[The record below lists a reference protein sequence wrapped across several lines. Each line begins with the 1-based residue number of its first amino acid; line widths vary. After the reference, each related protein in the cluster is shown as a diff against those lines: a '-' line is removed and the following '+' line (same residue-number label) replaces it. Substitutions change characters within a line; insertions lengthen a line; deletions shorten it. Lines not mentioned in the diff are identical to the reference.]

1 MAMSTADYFRMM
13 QGGVDR
19 TGYAN
24 MMPDRIE
31 KRESIEDRLAKLIE
45 ADTAGDDTPPEDTG
59 GDTGEDTGEDTI
71 GSILKQSFVDPYTS
85 VDDSTG
91 EFTDQSRG
99 EAILNRGFTAA
110 ALTPTLKRIIV
121 GGKGNPYLTAGLI
134 APELLYM
141 GAQFVAP
148 ETTKKAE
155 EFVGGTLKPAYD
167 KYIDPIVQKSPIM
180 TTKRLLLDPVNE
192 AISNKFTEMGEEQK
206 IKKQIFED
214 DLIAQGANPESRFFD
229 SAVQGGS
236 MTAEDLSE
244 YEQNMDDLS
253 NLLNLG
259 TAYNDGGRVNRF
271 RGGMSDAQRKS
282 GGSTHSGGP
291 PDGGPDNNKNDLM
304 GPGLDAPT
312 IDPMKAVGYTPMK
325 QPSLID
331 QVKKYNFLQGVYGD
345 EDDGLSFGYDINP
358 YAEEASAKLSYS
370 FADGGRVGL
379 QNGGNAASLP
389 ISGQEN
395 LPQATSNFNQPNPS
409 PLPPATQGLQ
419 SGSNAFKS
427 AIQNAAVNANSRL
440 GNLVSSAVQAMPQQP
455 SSVYGLGSLLSGMQ
469 QSMGP
474 TFRTAD
480 FRDSNNDGVDDRD
493 QGMDTNPGMNIEEI
507 LASLQSG
514 MPQAYTPYVS
524 TMPLYDP
531 STLGTGLP
539 STAGG
544 YDPYVSYDPYAPVGA
559 FSRPPSG
566 MMETPS
572 FGLTQD
578 QIKEGFSDMDRFSL
592 AAQQAKKKAAEEA
605 AKKAQAVT
613 IGGGGG
619 GGGNKYS

>member
-19 TGYAN
+19 TGYAD

-31 KRESIEDRLAKLIE
+31 RKESIEDRLAKLMAQSDDDEDKIPPL
-45 ADTAGDDTPPEDTG
+45 GDPDR
-59 GDTGEDTGEDTI
+59 
-71 GSILKQSFVDPYTS
+71 GSNLDI
-85 VDDSTG
+85 
-91 EFTDQSRG
+91 DQSQAG
-99 EAILNRGFTAA
+99 EYTADDGTQKVFGDEFQNR
-110 ALTPTLKRIIV
+110 
-121 GGKGNPYLTAGLI
+121 
-134 APELLYM
+134 
-141 GAQFVAP
+141 
-148 ETTKKAE
+148 
-155 EFVGGTLKPAYD
+155 D
-167 KYIDPIVQKSPIM
+167 
-180 TTKRLLLDPVNE
+180 LD
-192 AISNKFTEMGEEQK
+192 
-206 IKKQIFED
+206 
-214 DLIAQGANPESRFFD
+214 L
-229 SAVQGGS
+229 
-236 MTAEDLSE
+236 
-244 YEQNMDDLS
+244 
-253 NLLNLG
+253 LG
-259 TAYNDGGRVNRF
+259 TAADLIFDGGVFTMKDLIEGSSESMTDEEIDDFYKGPAQDQVYGGIGFDKHRDTYDLQAGDTNIYGNKVLMDSPLYDAGSPYHDLFKADGGRVGLNVGGQTQ
-271 RGGMSDAQRKS
+271 RGGLR
-282 GGSTHSGGP
+282 GGRRGFGGP

-304 GPGLDAPT
+304 GPSLNTSTIGPSLNTPT
-312 IDPMKAVGYTPMK
+312 IDPITAAYTPTE

-331 QVKKYNFLQGVYGD
+331 QVKKYNFLQGFYGD

-379 QNGGNAASLP
+379 QSGGNAASLP
-389 ISGQEN
+389 IPGQEN
-395 LPQATSNFNQPNPS
+395 LPQAMGPSQPMS
-409 PLPPATQGLQ
+409 Q
-419 SGSNAFKS
+419 
-427 AIQNAAVNANSRL
+427 
-440 GNLVSSAVQAMPQQP
+440 QAMGAQQPMGAAGQP

-493 QGMDTNPGMNIEEI
+493 QGMGISPSIPGDESNPGMDIGEI

-559 FSRPPSG
+559 FSRPPSNT
-566 MMETPS
+566 ETP
-572 FGLTQD
+572 FGLTED

-592 AAQQAKKKAAEEA
+592 AAQQAKRKAAEEA
-605 AKKAQAVT
+605 AAKNKPKV
-613 IGGGGG
+613 GGGGG
-619 GGGNKYS
+619 GGGGKN

>member
-19 TGYAN
+19 TGYAD
-24 MMPDRIE
+24 MIPDVE
-31 KRESIEDRLAKLIE
+31 KKEESPEDRLAKLIAQNE
-45 ADTAGDDTPPEDTG
+45 AEEPGDEELGGDISEEDELSIMQSLFGDDEGSFTSDEAVGQNALLAASFPAVGAAYKG
-59 GDTGEDTGEDTI
+59 GQKLIEPIAGKVTKE
-71 GSILKQSFVDPYTS
+71 SIEKAA
-85 VDDSTG
+85 
-91 EFTDQSRG
+91 E
-99 EAILNRGFTAA
+99 TA
-110 ALTPTLKRIIV
+110 
-121 GGKGNPYLTAGLI
+121 GGKGFMKYFARRAPAMLAKRGALAATGAGFIPAAISLIPEAAYMYADYNYPDQVDAFEKKIGGGIKAGAETVGSGLQSGVDYLQSFMPESDYVDDRTEEEKAYHEAIGSYYNPYR
-134 APELLYM
+134 
-141 GAQFVAP
+141 
-148 ETTKKAE
+148 ETN
-155 EFVGGTLKPAYD
+155 
-167 KYIDPIVQKSPIM
+167 
-180 TTKRLLLDPVNE
+180 NE
-192 AISNKFTEMGEEQK
+192 
-206 IKKQIFED
+206 
-214 DLIAQGANPESRFFD
+214 
-229 SAVQGGS
+229 
-236 MTAEDLSE
+236 
-244 YEQNMDDLS
+244 
-253 NLLNLG
+253 
-259 TAYNDGGRVNRF
+259 GGRVNRF
-271 RGGMSDAQRKS
+271 KGGMSDAQRKS

-291 PDGGPDNNKNDLM
+291 SQGPDNNKNDLM

-379 QNGGNAASLP
+379 QNGGNAAP
-389 ISGQEN
+389 I
-395 LPQATSNFNQPNPS
+395 SNFNQPNPN
-409 PLPPATQGLQ
+409 PLPPATQGLEP
-419 SGSNAFKS
+419 GSNAFK
-427 AIQNAAVNANSRL
+427 AAMQGAAVSANSRL
-440 GNLVSSAVQAMPQQP
+440 GNLVSSAVQAMPQQPMGAQPMGAAGQP

-493 QGMDTNPGMNIEEI
+493 QGMGISPSIPGDESNPGMNIEEI

-559 FSRPPSG
+559 FSRPPSN
-566 MMETPS
+566 MDTPS
-572 FGLTQD
+572 FGLTED

-592 AAQQAKKKAAEEA
+592 AAQQAKKKAEAE
-605 AKKAQAVT
+605 AKKATQRRPVDR
-613 IGGGGG
+613 GPESGEGPSLG
-619 GGGNKYS
+619 

>member
-19 TGYAN
+19 TGYAD
-24 MMPDRIE
+24 MMPDDRDYN
-31 KRESIEDRLAKLIE
+31 KESPEDRLAKLIAQNE
-45 ADTAGDDTPPEDTG
+45 TEEPGDEELGGDISEEDELSIMQSLFGDDEGSFTSDEAVGQNALLAATFPAVGAAYKG
-59 GDTGEDTGEDTI
+59 GQKLIEPIAGKVTKE
-71 GSILKQSFVDPYTS
+71 SIEKAA
-85 VDDSTG
+85 G
-91 EFTDQSRG
+91 
-99 EAILNRGFTAA
+99 TA
-110 ALTPTLKRIIV
+110 
-121 GGKGNPYLTAGLI
+121 GGKGFLKYFARRAPTMLAKRGALAATGVGAIPAALSLI
-134 APELLYM
+134 PELAYM
-141 GAQFVAP
+141 GADYFAP
-148 ETTKKAE
+148 EATDKFEKA
-155 EFVGGTLKPAYD
+155 VGSG
-167 KYIDPIVQKSPIM
+167 
-180 TTKRLLLDPVNE
+180 
-192 AISNKFTEMGEEQK
+192 
-206 IKKQIFED
+206 IKT
-214 DLIAQGANPESRFFD
+214 GA
-229 SAVQGGS
+229 SAVGS
-236 MTAEDLSE
+236 GLQSANDYLRNLAGIDNVESEDTRTEDEVARDNEIASQ
-244 YEQNMDDLS
+244 YFMNP
-253 NLLNLG
+253 
-259 TAYNDGGRVNRF
+259 YNNGGRVGLNVGGQTQ
-271 RGGMSDAQRKS
+271 RGGLR
-282 GGSTHSGGP
+282 GGRRGFGGP

-304 GPGLDAPT
+304 GPSLDAPT
-312 IDPMKAVGYTPMK
+312 IDPMKAVGYTPVK

-358 YAEEASAKLSYS
+358 YKEEASAKLSYA

-389 ISGQEN
+389 IPGQEN
-395 LPQATSNFNQPNPS
+395 LPQAMGPSQPMTPQ
-409 PLPPATQGLQ
+409 PMGAQQPMG
-419 SGSNAFKS
+419 
-427 AIQNAAVNANSRL
+427 AA
-440 GNLVSSAVQAMPQQP
+440 GQP

-493 QGMDTNPGMNIEEI
+493 QGMGISPSIPGDEKNPGMNIEDI

-559 FSRPPSG
+559 FSRPPSN
-566 MMETPS
+566 MDTP
-572 FGLTQD
+572 FGLTED

-592 AAQQAKKKAAEEA
+592 AAQQAKKKAEEEA
-605 AKKAQAVT
+605 AKKAAQQA
-613 IGGGGG
+613 IKPGGG
-619 GGGNKYS
+619 GGGNSPYA

>member
-389 ISGQEN
+389 IPGQEN
-395 LPQATSNFNQPNPS
+395 LPQATGPSQPM
-409 PLPPATQGLQ
+409 LQ
-419 SGSNAFKS
+419 PMGA
-427 AIQNAAVNANSRL
+427 QPMGAA
-440 GNLVSSAVQAMPQQP
+440 GQP

-493 QGMDTNPGMNIEEI
+493 QGMGISPSIPGDESNPGMNIEEI

-559 FSRPPSG
+559 FSRPPSN
-566 MMETPS
+566 MDTPS
-572 FGLTQD
+572 FGLTED

-592 AAQQAKKKAAEEA
+592 AAQQAKKKAEAE
-605 AKKAQAVT
+605 AKKATQRRPVDR
-613 IGGGGG
+613 GPESGEGPSLG
-619 GGGNKYS
+619 